1 MVTWPPS
8 RPGAILGGMDANKP
22 NPSLVDDLKHL
33 PHDALIARILELEN
47 RNHQLAQRIAQ
58 LEEQFRLAQSKRF
71 APSSEKLKD
80 RAFDEAEQMAAA
92 APSGDDEPDDAFALP
107 DTGLPQPDEPARGKR
122 GRKPLPA
129 ELPRQRIEYDLPEDQ
144 KVCPCCRS
152 AMHRMGEEVSEQLHI
167 EVKASVL
174 QHVRF
179 KYACRHCERNAE
191 RTPIVTAPMPAQPL
205 PGSNA
210 SAAIIATVTAGKY
223 VDGTPLYR
231 MEDALARANIPVSRG
246 TLANWII
253 RPAELHYSRL
263 YDALRRTLLS
273 QPLIHGDETTVQVLK
288 EPGKTAQ
295 SQSYMWTYRSAED
308 CEQPVVLFDYQ
319 PGRGQEYPQAFLA
332 GYEGMLM
339 TDGYAA
345 WRTLEGP
352 THFGC
357 LAHARRAFVDAL
369 KGQKKP
375 GGRAAQA
382 LEYFKALY
390 QVETLAR
397 ADLPEGETRTAYT
410 YRLRQQHSV
419 PLLTAFKAWL
429 DEHESLVL
437 PESLLGKAIAYT
449 RNQWKYLSRY
459 VSDGHAPL
467 DNNVM
472 ERDIRPFC
480 TGRKSWLFH
489 DTVAGAKAS
498 AMVYSLMLT
507 CRACNVEPYAY
518 LLHVLTEL
526 PQRAPDS
533 DISDLLPFN
542 FAKQQTATPASA

>member
-1 MVTWPPS
+1 MNEHDLSQLPPAAQAYI
-8 RPGAILGGMDANKP
+8 R
-22 NPSLVDDLKHL
+22 
-33 PHDALIARILELEN
+33 ELEARAAAN
-47 RNHQLAQRIAQ
+47 AQHIAELNDRIKL

-80 RAFDEAEQMAAA
+80 RVFDEAEQMATAEPA
-92 APSGDDEPDDAFALP
+92 DDDEDDALAPP
-107 DTGLPQPDEPARGKR
+107 DTGLPEPDQPAGRKR

-129 ELPRQRIEYDLPEDQ
+129 ELPRQRIEYDLTEDQ
-144 KVCPCCRS
+144 KICPCCQGS
-152 AMHRMGEEVSEQLHI
+152 MHRLGEEVSEQLHI
-167 EVKASVL
+167 EVKVSVL

-191 RTPIVTAPMPAQPL
+191 RTPVVTAPMPAQPL
-205 PGSNA
+205 PGSHA
-210 SAAIIATVTAGKY
+210 SPSMLATVATGKY
-223 VDGTPLYR
+223 MDGTPLYR
-231 MEDALARANIPVSRG
+231 MEDALGRAGIEVGRG

-253 RPAELHYSRL
+253 RPSQLHYSRL
-263 YDALRRTLLS
+263 YEALHRTLLS
-273 QPLIHGDETTVQVLK
+273 QSLIHADETTVQVLK
-288 EPGKTAQ
+288 EEGRGAQ
-295 SQSYMWTYRSAED
+295 SKSYMWVYRSAED
-308 CEQPVVLFDYQ
+308 SEQPVVLFDYQ

-339 TDGYAA
+339 TDGYSA
-345 WRTLEGP
+345 WRTLEGV

-357 LAHARRAFVDAL
+357 LAHARRAFVDAQ

-375 GGRAAQA
+375 SARVQKA

-397 ADLPEGETRTAYT
+397 GELPEGETRVSYT

-419 PLLTAFKAWL
+419 PLLEALKAWL
-429 DEHESLVL
+429 DQQAPQVL
-437 PESLLGKAIAYT
+437 PESLLGKAIAYA
-449 RNQWKYLSRY
+449 RNQWEYLSRY
-459 VSDGHAPL
+459 VVDGRAPI
-467 DNNVM
+467 DNNVI

-480 TGRKSWLFH
+480 TGRKAWLFA

-498 AMVYSLMLT
+498 AMIYSLMLT
-507 CRACNVEPYAY
+507 CRACDVEPYAY

-526 PQRAPDS
+526 PQRAPGA

-542 FAKQQTATPASA
+542 FARQQSAPPHPA